1 MFKKLGPGVLVAAA
15 FIGPGTITAC
25 TIAGVGFGYALLWA
39 MLLSIIATIILQ
51 EMSARVGVVTQKGLA
66 EVIGEQLAIP
76 WLHYLVMGIILSAI
90 VIGNTAYEEGN
101 ISGATLGL
109 QVLFGS
115 NYAALYPW
123 IIGFIAFL
131 LLYLGS
137 YKTLEKVFISLV
149 LIMSVSFVLTALFTK
164 PDLMEIL
171 KGLFIPSIP
180 DNSIFNII
188 ALVGT
193 TVVPYNLFLHA
204 SLIKEKWNSSDDLKS
219 VRRDTLLSIGVGGL
233 VSIAIIISAAAINST
248 EVKDALDLAKGLEP
262 LYGKSA
268 KYLMGI
274 GLFAAGIT
282 SAITAPLAA
291 AYVANSCF
299 GWNTKV
305 TDVRFRIVWMVVL
318 FIGVISLSF
327 GIRPI
332 VIIQFAQVANGLL
345 LPIIAIIL
353 IWIVNKSSVLGDFKN
368 SIWQNVPAIIIIIL
382 VIVLGAKSIF
392 SVFGII

>member
-39 MLLSIIATIILQ
+39 MLLSIIATLILQ
-51 EMSARVGVVTQKGLA
+51 EMSARVGVITQKGLA

-90 VIGNTAYEEGN
+90 VIGNTAYEAGN

-115 NYAALYPW
+115 NYAPLYPW
-123 IIGFIAFL
+123 IIGFIAFM

-149 LIMSVSFVLTALFTK
+149 LIMSISFVLTALFTK
-164 PDLMEIL
+164 PDIKEIL
-171 KGLFIPSIP
+171 RGLFIPSIP
-180 DNSIFNII
+180 NNSIFNII

-305 TDVRFRIVWMVVL
+305 TDVRFRIVWIVVL

-392 SVFGII
+392 SVFGLI